1 VENEMKKWCIF
12 LGLTVLICGAGQTEG
27 ANDCDIQSKRVP
39 RQGARVRRSH
49 RTDARFLI
57 KEQLLEVARKWRL
70 MATYEERH
78 SR

>member
-1 VENEMKKWCIF
+1 MAVF
-12 LGLTVLICGAGQTEG
+12 RTVLICGTFFPSRSSSAGQTEG